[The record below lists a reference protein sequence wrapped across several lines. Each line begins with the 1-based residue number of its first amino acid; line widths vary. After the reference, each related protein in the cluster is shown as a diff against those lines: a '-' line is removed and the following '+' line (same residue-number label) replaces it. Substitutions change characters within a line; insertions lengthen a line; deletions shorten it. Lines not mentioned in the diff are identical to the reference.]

1 MKTNANLSNMT
12 KIVIIVFSIVSSIQN
27 ILAEVSLPKIFSD
40 NMVLQRDRQVRV
52 WGWADEGE
60 VVTVSINGQ
69 TIKSNCDKNG
79 NWQVK
84 LEPMSAGGPH
94 NMMVQAKN
102 KIAFKNILIGEVW
115 ICSGQSNM
123 EWTVSNSI
131 NSEQEIALADY
142 PGIRLFTVKRALSS
156 VPKEDVSDEKWQICN
171 SSTVE
176 QFSAVGYFFG
186 RELNKSL
193 EVPIGLIST
202 NWGGTVSETWT
213 SRGTIEKFSEFSDKL
228 AELEKTDLEKL
239 YDAAIK
245 ELREGK
251 GDLGMNE
258 KWYMKSS
265 VPADWPKMTLPQ
277 RWEGAGLTKLDGI
290 VWFIKEISLTAEE
303 AVKSMLLH
311 LGPVDN
317 SDNTYV
323 NGIPVGSIERIPDKV
338 REYTVAPDVLKIGK
352 NIICVRVTDYGGGG
366 GIWGKKDGVYYVTS
380 DNKKISLAGEWSYQI
395 GRSNVPKILLVGP
408 NSYPTLLFNG
418 MINPLL
424 PFTIKG
430 AIWYQGESNARRAYQ
445 YRNLFPAMITDWRKN
460 WGQGDFPFLFVQ
472 LANFKNASA
481 YPGDSDWA
489 ELREAQ
495 TMALKLPNT
504 GMAVII
510 DIGEADNIHP
520 KNKQDVGY
528 RLAQN
533 AKKIAYDQ
541 DIVYSGPLYKSMK
554 IEGDKIRIR
563 FNNVGSGLKIK
574 DRYGYLKGFSIAGV
588 DKKFVWAKAYIEG
601 TDVIVNSDDVIKPLA
616 VRYGWADN
624 PDDVNLFNK
633 EGFPASP
640 FRTDV
645 WPGVTVGKK

>member
-1 MKTNANLSNMT
+1 MT
-12 KIVIIVFSIVSSIQN
+12 KLFIIIISVVTGRQSV
-27 ILAEVSLPKIFSD
+27 LAEVSLPKIFSD
-40 NMVLQRDRQVRV
+40 NMVLQQDSPVRI

-60 VVTVSINGQ
+60 EVTVNFNGQ
-69 TIKSNCDKNG
+69 AIKSICDKNG

-84 LEPMSAGGPH
+84 LKSMSAGGPH
-94 NMMVQAKN
+94 KMMVQAKN
-102 KIAFKNILIGEVW
+102 KIEFKNILIGEVW

-123 EWTVSNSI
+123 EWTVSNSL
-131 NSEQEIALADY
+131 NSKQEIANADH
-142 PGIRLFTVKRALSS
+142 PTIRLFTVKRALSS
-156 VPKEDVSDEKWQICN
+156 VPKKDVSDGKWQICN
-171 SSTVE
+171 SSTIE

-186 RELNKSL
+186 RELNQSL
-193 EVPIGLIST
+193 DVPIGLIST

-213 SRGTIEKFSEFSDKL
+213 SRGTMEMFPEFSDKL

-239 YDAAIK
+239 YDAAIM

-258 KWYMKSS
+258 KWHMKSS
-265 VPADWPKMTLPQ
+265 VPVKWQKMTIPQ
-277 RWEGAGLTKLDGI
+277 RWEGAGLPGVDGI
-290 VWFIKEISLTAEE
+290 VWFMKEITLSAEE
-303 AVKSMLLH
+303 AVKSMVLH
-311 LGPVDN
+311 IGPVDN

-323 NGIPVGSIERIPDKV
+323 NGIQVGSIERIPDKV
-338 REYTVAPDVLKIGK
+338 REYTVTPEVLKVGK

-366 GIWGKKDGVYYVTS
+366 GIWGKKDKIYYKIG
-380 DNKKISLAGEWSYQI
+380 DKKIGLAGEWSYRI
-395 GRSNVPKILLVGP
+395 GRSKVPKILLVGP
-408 NSYPTLLFNG
+408 NSFPTLLYNG

-424 PFTIKG
+424 PFAIKG
-430 AIWYQGESNARRAYQ
+430 VIWYQGESNARRAYQ
-445 YRNLFPAMITDWRKN
+445 YRDLFPAMITDWRKN

-472 LANFKNASA
+472 LANFKKASEM
-481 YPGDSDWA
+481 PGDSDWA

-495 TMALKLPNT
+495 AMALKLPNT

-541 DIVYSGPLYKSMK
+541 DIVYTGPLYKSMK
-554 IEGDKIRIR
+554 IEGNKIRIS
-563 FNNVGSGLKIK
+563 FNNFGSGLKIK
-574 DRYGYLKGFSIAGV
+574 DRYGYLKGFTIAGD

-601 TDVIVNSDDVIKPLA
+601 TDVIVSSDVVIKPVA

-624 PDDVNLFNK
+624 PDDVNLYNI

-640 FRTDV
+640 FRTDA